1 MITSIGKITIVLILV
16 IIPLNGRVLAQE
28 LEPRSQAGAPV
39 GVNILIFSY
48 AYSDGNILLDPALPV
63 EGAEAKINSLVM
75 GYATTLNLF
84 GRLAKFDVIVPF
96 SHGTWRGLLD
106 GEPAS
111 ATRTG
116 FGDPRVR
123 LGINFT
129 GVPAL
134 FGRDFI
140 KFQEKF
146 VAGASLQVRIPLGQ
160 YNGEKL
166 VNLGTNRW
174 VFKPNL
180 GAAINL
186 GRWVIEGAVS
196 AWIFTTNRDF
206 YINNVLT
213 QKPIYT
219 AQMHLAYR
227 FKRGLWAALSLGRS
241 WGGKTAVN
249 DLSRNDNQ
257 KNSIL
262 GVTLALPLN
271 RGHAVVLA
279 FKSGITTRYGADFK
293 TVALA
298 YQYRWMKKN

>member
-1 MITSIGKITIVLILV
+1 MNTPIGKIGLMLVLV
-16 IIPLNGRVLAQE
+16 IILLNGSVLAQD

-39 GVNILIFSY
+39 GVNILILGYS
-48 AYSDGNILLDPALPV
+48 YSDGNILLDQSLPI
-63 EGAEAKINSLVM
+63 EGAEAKINALVM
-75 GYATTLNLF
+75 GYATTLNIF

-111 ATRTG
+111 TTRTG

-134 FGRDFI
+134 FGKDFV
-140 KFQEKF
+140 KFHEKF

-160 YNGEKL
+160 YNGDKL

-186 GRWVIEGAVS
+186 GRWIIEGAVS
-196 AWIFTTNRDF
+196 VWIFTANPDF
-206 YINNVLT
+206 YGHNILT
-213 QKPIYT
+213 QKPLY
-219 AQMHLAYR
+219 AVQLHLAYR

-241 WGGKTAVN
+241 WGGKTTVN
-249 DLSRNDNQ
+249 DLARDDSQN
-257 KNSIL
+257 NSIL
-262 GVTLALPLN
+262 GLTLALPLY
-271 RGHAVVLA
+271 RKHALVLA
-279 FKSGITTRYGADFK
+279 FKSGITTRYGADFD

-298 YQYRWMKKN
+298 YQYRWMKST